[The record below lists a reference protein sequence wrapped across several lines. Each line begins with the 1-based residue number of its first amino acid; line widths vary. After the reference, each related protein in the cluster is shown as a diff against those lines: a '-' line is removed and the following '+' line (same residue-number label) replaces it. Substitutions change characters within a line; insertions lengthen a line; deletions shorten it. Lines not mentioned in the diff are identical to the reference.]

1 MPKESKIEKVKVEIY
16 GESYILKGDA
26 SPEYMEMLAD
36 YVNEKM
42 NYVAERSARLPSSK
56 VAILTAINI
65 ADDLMKLRKENSKML
80 ELLDGSSNKNDKN
93 NDVKDSKDDGKKN
106 SGKKTKRG
114 GQNTRKK

>member
-1 MPKESKIEKVKVEIY
+1 MPDDKRVEKVKVEIY
-16 GESYILKGDA
+16 GEQYILKGDA

-42 NYVAERSARLPSSK
+42 NYVAERSVRLPSSK

-80 ELLDGSSNKNDKN
+80 ELLNGSGNNSNDVN
-93 NDVKDSKDDGKKN
+93 NDVKDDKDDKDDKKKN
-106 SGKKTKRG
+106 
-114 GQNTRKK
+114 